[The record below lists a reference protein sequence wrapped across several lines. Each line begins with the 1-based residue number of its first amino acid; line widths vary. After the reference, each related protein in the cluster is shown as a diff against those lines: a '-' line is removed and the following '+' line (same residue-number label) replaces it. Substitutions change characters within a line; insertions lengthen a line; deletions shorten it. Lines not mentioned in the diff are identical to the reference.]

1 MSQQNIDYSS
11 GGMRVAV
18 IGGGISGIV
27 ASYLISR
34 KNEVVLFEKE
44 QRLGGHTYTVTADNG
59 GTPMPV
65 DMGFI
70 VFNDPNYPVFNSFLH
85 ELGVRRAESD
95 MSFAFHDPNSG
106 FMYAGTGLRG
116 MLARWRN
123 IISPTFWK
131 MISGMRKFSSEARQD
146 LYDGKLVGVT
156 IGEYMD
162 AKGYS
167 RDFED
172 HYLLPMAGAIWSA
185 PQGRARDFP
194 AEALVR
200 FFDNHVLLDYQ
211 NRPPWYYVE
220 GGSQAYVKAFES
232 VFTGEIRCDAPVASV
247 QRNNDSVSVDCGSG
261 PEQFDAVVMATHA
274 DISLKLL
281 NDATEG
287 EVSLLSPWS
296 YADNHVVLHTDKSF
310 LPPTE
315 PATASWNFIKEPDRP
330 EDAPVGVSYHMNRLQ
345 KLPARNEHIVTL
357 NPIREPS
364 SGSLI
369 ESVHFDHPQYS
380 LDALDTQ
387 KHFHELDGVNR
398 TFFCGA
404 YQGYGFHEDG
414 AMSGE
419 RVARNFG
426 ESL

>member
-1 MSQQNIDYSS
+1 MIKKYDYSS

-34 KNEVVLFEKE
+34 RNDVVLFEKE
-44 QRLGGHTYTVTADNG
+44 SRLGGHTYTVTVDNDG
-59 GTPMPV
+59 RPMPV

-70 VFNDPNYPVFNSFLH
+70 VFNDPNYPVFNSFLD
-85 ELGVRRAESD
+85 ELGVERAESD
-95 MSFAFHDPNSG
+95 MSFAFHDPKSG

-123 IISPTFWK
+123 IVSPTFWK
-131 MISGMRKFSSEARQD
+131 MVAGMRRFSREARED
-146 LYDGKLVGVT
+146 LYQGNLAGIT

-162 AKGYS
+162 SKGYG

-185 PQGRARDFP
+185 PEGKARDFP

-200 FFDNHVLLDYQ
+200 FFDNHVLLDYL
-211 NRPPWYYVE
+211 NRPPWYYVK
-220 GGSQAYVKAFES
+220 GGSQTYVTAFEK
-232 VFTGEIRCDAPVASV
+232 VFAGETRCGAAVSAVRRTGHGVEV
-247 QRNNDSVSVDCGSG
+247 NCG
-261 PEQFDAVVMATHA
+261 PATERFDAVVMATHA
-274 DISLKLL
+274 DISLRLL
-281 NDATEG
+281 EDPSREETD
-287 EVSLLSPWS
+287 LLSPWR
-296 YADNHVVLHTDKSF
+296 YADNRVVLHTDTSF
-310 LPPTE
+310 LPPTK
-315 PATASWNFIKEPDRP
+315 PATASWNFIKHPERP

-345 KLPARNEHIVTL
+345 KLESRTEHIVTL
-357 NPIREPS
+357 NPAHEPRNDA
-364 SGSLI
+364 LI
-369 ESVHFDHPQYS
+369 ESVRFDHPQYS

-387 KHFHELDGVNR
+387 KRFPELDGVNR

-419 RVARNFG
+419 RVARHFG